1 MSLNEVCT
9 RTTGHIGPCNGYP
22 RHMSNGQVSGLAY
35 FCTGQ
40 TIADLLRKKPDAP
53 MTDGAPDLYAATR
66 QKDDGSNPK
75 DLLGVLKLP
84 LRFIPAPA
92 LAYLSKVM
100 ELGATKYGP
109 FNWRKTKVKRTVYL
123 EAAIR
128 HILSALDGED
138 LDPESDQPHEA
149 HAMACMAIVLDADAT
164 GNLIDDR
171 FTPGVFGELVQKM
184 QAKKAEPQAAPAA
197 PCSFPT
203 DMWFQLRKPGR
214 PAGLPDDALVSYRSK
229 PKGRV
234 ECLREPARTYAFDSL
249 DGEYLVVG

>member
-1 MSLNEVCT
+1 MNYERAFAKKNYKAGARGNTNC
-9 RTTGHIGPCNGYP
+9 GCEWC
-22 RHMSNGQVSGLAY
+22 LA
-35 FCTGQ
+35 
-40 TIADLLRKKPDAP
+40 LLRAEKEEEGMKGCPDAP

-84 LRFIPAPA
+84 LRYIPAPA
-92 LAYLSKVM
+92 LAFLSKVM

-138 LDPESDQPHEA
+138 LDPESGQPHEA

-164 GNLIDDR
+164 RNLIDDR
-171 FTPGVFGELVQKM
+171 FIPGVFGELVQKM
-184 QAKKAEPQAAPAA
+184 QAKKATPQTAPAS
-197 PCSFPT
+197 PPYNE
-203 DMWFQLRKPGR
+203 WFRLDKPGR
-214 PAGLPDDALVSYRSK
+214 PSWVSEDALVDFRA
-229 PKGRV
+229 PWDKGSTRRLASEWTWIV
-234 ECLREPARTYAFDSL
+234 GDDY
-249 DGEYLVVG
+249 EYLVPA